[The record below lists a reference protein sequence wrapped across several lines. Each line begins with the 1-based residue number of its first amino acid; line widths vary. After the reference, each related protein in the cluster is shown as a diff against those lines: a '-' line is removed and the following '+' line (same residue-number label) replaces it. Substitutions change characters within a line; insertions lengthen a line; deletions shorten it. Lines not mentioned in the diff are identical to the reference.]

1 MHNKILSYNVLCYS
15 DVYRLCLKYYSSIHL
30 LLLLK
35 NCCPLV
41 GCSELD
47 LTSFNINSSMF
58 SQAPRTEILLPCGI
72 NGEEFV
78 SIICQDNGQWL
89 PDPKFP
95 NTLLCSSDELLF
107 CMLNLNVCMVIVPLD
122 FTTTR
127 NELQG
132 PQSPSETIAV
142 TDTSPSQT
150 FLIPVFAL
158 AGTVTIIIVLCT
170 SVVVAVACI
179 WRATLS
185 KREGVVSSGG
195 DNCVYDEIVEPV
207 YEKIEYTK
215 EPVTVNTMVMS
226 VTENE
231 AYKRI
236 AYKETNFTTMEVD
249 VKVNDAYCLLE
260 SSQIIAEN
268 NKSYQTSAPLS
279 VPIVQKPK
287 DVDDTQSQCDDSH
300 GSHEPEN
307 TKCLHKQSGT
317 NTSQQLGSNSQTKA
331 VSTHC
336 HGKFKSIVSVAES
349 DDMSLSDS
357 LTVIAQSMQRN

>member
-1 MHNKILSYNVLCYS
+1 
-15 DVYRLCLKYYSSIHL
+15 
-30 LLLLK
+30 
-35 NCCPLV
+35 
-41 GCSELD
+41 
-47 LTSFNINSSMF
+47 MF
-58 SQAPRTEILLPCGI
+58 SQAPKTEILLPCGI

-78 SIICQDNGQWL
+78 SIICQNNGQWL

-95 NTLLCSSDELLF
+95 NTLLCSSDKLLF
-107 CMLNLNVCMVIVPLD
+107 CMLNLNVCVVIVPLD
-122 FTTTR
+122 FSTTR
-127 NELQG
+127 NELHVQG

-150 FLIPVFAL
+150 FLIPVYAL

-185 KREGVVSSGG
+185 KRERAVSSG
-195 DNCVYDEIVEPV
+195 DNNCVYDEIVEPV

-215 EPVTVNTMVMS
+215 EPVTVNTMIVS

-236 AYKETNFTTMEVD
+236 TCKETNLTPMGED
-249 VKVNDAYCLLE
+249 IKVNDAYCLLE
-260 SSQIIAEN
+260 SPQTIAEN

-279 VPIVQKPK
+279 VPIVQMPK
-287 DVDDTQSQCDDSH
+287 GVDETQPQCDDNY

-307 TKCLHKQSGT
+307 TKCLCGQSDI
-317 NTSQQLGSNSQTKA
+317 NTSQQLGSNSQIKA
-331 VSTHC
+331 ESTHC
-336 HGKFKSIVSVAES
+336 HGEFKSIVLVPES
-349 DDMSLSDS
+349 DDNVIKVILS
-357 LTVIAQSMQRN
+357 Q